1 MERRSEVSIWLAQ
14 ALLRGPS
21 PLRHGW
27 LSRAV
32 PASVGRSREQA
43 VSRLRVPVP
52 SGRGRLRRSGP
63 PRPGTDR
70 PAGHG
75 KADESR
81 DPLHAMQFRAPP
93 HPRSGTGAQPTGLRE
108 VTVIVRWIPPVPAA
122 CGTRVARPVRTTML
136 EPGGDGS
143 SAPKGRGPSSVTR
156 RLVGKS
162 RGARGSLGGKTPSLA
177 ASRGVVRSWPG
188 RNGDLRRL

>member
-1 MERRSEVSIWLAQ
+1 LLERRSEVSIWLAQ

-52 SGRGRLRRSGP
+52 SGRGRLGRSGP
-63 PRPGTDR
+63 PRPGTEL

-93 HPRSGTGAQPTGLRE
+93 PPQVRDRRPAQRSSPSDRGCP
-108 VTVIVRWIPPVPAA
+108 WIPLVTAA

-162 RGARGSLGGKTPSLA
+162 PEGS
-177 ASRGVVRSWPG
+177 RQPG
-188 RNGDLRRL
+188 WEDSNSGRLPRCGPLVAGSER